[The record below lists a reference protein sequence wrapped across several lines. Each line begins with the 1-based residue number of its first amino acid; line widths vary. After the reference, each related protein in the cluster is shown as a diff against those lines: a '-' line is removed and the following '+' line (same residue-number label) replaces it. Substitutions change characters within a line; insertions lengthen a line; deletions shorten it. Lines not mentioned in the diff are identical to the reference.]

1 VDAISLF
8 VKDSRSLLKVAILQ
22 AMLTTRRMR
31 IVSIYQIAQTKLST
45 ECDQAGHNLR
55 LVVGHTNL
63 LNSLLTRLTD
73 LDDETQRF
81 LEELTTLKTEKDGCN
96 TNSKPISAIST

>member
-1 VDAISLF
+1 
-8 VKDSRSLLKVAILQ
+8 
-22 AMLTTRRMR
+22 MLTTRRMR